1 MLEREDLAS
10 LKKLAFAT
18 DEFEP
23 FADQVISALTL
34 GRLIDLGLAEC
45 GPSFRPAVGDVGYRL
60 TASGWE
66 IVRRHWGQ
74 TAPSL
79 VYTDEAALLDA

>member
-1 MLEREDLAS
+1 MLEGRELAA

-23 FADQVISALTL
+23 FADQVISATTL
-34 GRLIDLGLAEC
+34 GRLIDLGFAES

-66 IVRRHWGQ
+66 IVRHHWGQ
-74 TAPSL
+74 TRPSL
-79 VYTDEAALLDA
+79 VYADEAELLDA